1 VRRVSGPLLDR
12 IDLRVS
18 VPRVPPDELLDGT
31 IGESSAIVAE
41 RIRLARQRQ
50 LERAGATNGRLAGAL
65 LLDACALDAG
75 ARRAMSQ
82 LAATKG
88 MTARGIHRALRV
100 ARTIADLEGRPRVG
114 ASDVTAAVG
123 LREDGATRL
132 AA

>member
-1 VRRVSGPLLDR
+1 M
-12 IDLRVS
+12 S
-18 VPRVPPDELLDGT
+18 VPRSRPT
-31 IGESSAIVAE
+31 SCWTARSGESSAIVAE
-41 RIRLARQRQ
+41 RHPPRPPAPA
-50 LERAGATNGRLAGAL
+50 RAGRLLNGRLAGAL

-100 ARTIADLEGRPRVG
+100 ARTIADLEGRPCVG
-114 ASDVTAAVG
+114 AADVTAAVG